1 MPKQIDVDRLFETT
15 VTVFAERGYSACTT
29 QEIARR
35 SGVNEATLFRRYG
48 GKAAL
53 LNRALT
59 HALARSSFARL
70 TVTDDVVADLVAMA
84 RAYAESVEQYGAAI
98 LSLLTDV
105 SRHPELRDAMEA
117 LMPNMRSAAQVIK
130 AHQEQGRI
138 SPGDPMHMVLTLIA
152 PLMASGLWDRAGY
165 AVTACDSDL
174 DAAVAAFLNGHRGK
188 GAAEEGHA

>member
-15 VTVFAERGYSACTT
+15 VTVFAERGYQACTT

-70 TVTDDVVADLVAMA
+70 TVTNDVFADLVALA
-84 RAYAESVEQYGAAI
+84 GAYADSVEQYGAAI

-105 SRHPELRDAMEA
+105 PRHPELRDAMEA
-117 LMPNMRSAAQVIK
+117 LMPNMRNAAQVIK
-130 AHQEQGRI
+130 AHQDQGRI
-138 SPGDPMHMVLTLIA
+138 APGDPMNMVLTLIA

-165 AVTACDSDL
+165 AMTACAGDPN
-174 DAAVAAFLNGHRGK
+174 AAVTTFLNGHRGK
-188 GAAEEGHA
+188 DITEEGHA